1 LKAKTA
7 LKAVFVGAATG
18 AAEGAVT
25 GAAEAGEKITGATA
39 APPAEQTE
47 ATKQPTKRAA
57 KK

>member
-1 LKAKTA
+1 